1 MFMRNFLI
9 NRIKK
14 GYPFEVELL
23 CGVLSNLLTD
33 FFPPSEIMTKV
44 IGEFLSTQQP
54 HPRLLAA
61 VVFQVTRTPWFLG
74 ENFYIEVSLCFK
86 SNFSIKWLKLMKYYI
101 INVCLVFCYVGV

>member
-1 MFMRNFLI
+1 MNYIMFSLLIANFSI

-23 CGVLSNLLTD
+23 CGVLPDLLTD

-61 VVFQVTRTPWFLG
+61 VVFQV
-74 ENFYIEVSLCFK
+74 I
-86 SNFSIKWLKLMKYYI
+86 WLAVFIAIGHIHYSPQPEICKYFMCES
-101 INVCLVFCYVGV
+101 V

>member
-1 MFMRNFLI
+1 MLIYNFSF

-14 GYPFEVELL
+14 GYPFEVELI
-23 CGVLSNLLTD
+23 CGVLPNLLTD

-61 VVFQVTRTPWFLG
+61 VLFQVT
-74 ENFYIEVSLCFK
+74 
-86 SNFSIKWLKLMKYYI
+86 
-101 INVCLVFCYVGV
+101 